1 MITRITIAQVQ
12 ELTQSIFIR
21 FIHISGS
28 FILLTDPQGNTFTD
42 IDEAIKFVRK
52 NESFKE
58 KSIELSTFEQ
68 AELGN
73 GQWDNF

>member
-1 MITRITIAQVQ
+1 MITRITIQQVQ
-12 ELTQSIFIR
+12 ILTKSIFIR
-21 FIHISGS
+21 FINISGS

-42 IDEAIKFVRK
+42 IDEAIEFVRK

-58 KSIELSTFEQ
+58 KQIELSTFQQ
-68 AELGN
+68 AQLGN